1 MDFKAT
7 RAEFNGSIIINSR
20 SNDEIYNFIYYT
32 LNNHSDNYYNYG
44 YYGWNRSIRELNR
57 TFDKLNYNV
66 YIISGY
72 RNQPTRNAKIN
83 YNEIEKYFSKII
95 KNYKAKA
102 EKLDYYEK
110 QKLKKVY
117 INKITKKLNEI
128 IEKSL
133 SC

>member
-7 RAEFNGSIIINSR
+7 RAEFNGSIIINRR
-20 SNDEIYNFIYYT
+20 SNDEIYNFIHYT
-32 LNNHSDNYYNYG
+32 LNNHSDNYYNCG
-44 YYGWNRSIRELNR
+44 YYGWNWSIYSLNT
-57 TFDKLNYNV
+57 TFNKLNYNV
-66 YIISGY
+66 YIISSY
-72 RNQPTRNAKIN
+72 RNQPTRN

-110 QKLKKVY
+110 QKLNKIY